1 MICSW
6 ALQEPGRAVLIY
18 LSLVSARWKK
28 LPPVLTKLKLF
39 GLSRQQLCFRARYEA
54 RCDIFHWGSRKSF
67 FCSVCLT
74 LHNISWYQI
83 CYCAARLSLMSSC
96 V

>member
-39 GLSRQQLCFRARYEA
+39 GLSRQQPCFRARYEA
-54 RCDIFHWGSRKSF
+54 NVTYSIGGVGNRSF
-67 FCSVCLT
+67 VL
-74 LHNISWYQI
+74 
-83 CYCAARLSLMSSC
+83 C